1 MEKPKQ
7 GWLAYVK
14 SMALINGQ
22 VVMPDVKLY
31 KKRKPRAKE
40 TTPRNMAEK
49 VLERQI
55 ILALSTVGIEIAKSG
70 ETSTYNSQ
78 YCLEGTTD
86 LICFIPGKGVVFM
99 EVKQEKYRHAK
110 DGGLRPSQVKFRDL
124 CLRCGLRHVV
134 VYNLH
139 EAMEAVR

>member
-1 MEKPKQ
+1 MSHPGVEKRTIKNCVNGMMVMAGLKQ
-7 GWLAYVK
+7 AK
-14 SMALINGQ
+14 
-22 VVMPDVKLY
+22 KL
-31 KKRKPRAKE
+31 RKVRAKE
-40 TTPRNMAEK
+40 IMPRNMAEK

-55 ILALSTVGIEIAKSG
+55 ILALSTVGIAIAKSG

-86 LICFIPGKGVVFM
+86 LICFIPDKGVIFM

-124 CLRCGLRHVV
+124 CLRCNLRYTV
-134 VYNLH
+134 VYNVN
-139 EAMEAVR
+139 EALEAIG

>member
-1 MEKPKQ
+1 MAGLKQ
-7 GWLAYVK
+7 AK
-14 SMALINGQ
+14 
-22 VVMPDVKLY
+22 KL
-31 KKRKPRAKE
+31 RKVRAKE
-40 TTPRNMAEK
+40 IMPRNMAEK

-55 ILALSTVGIEIAKSG
+55 ILALSTVGIAIAKSG

-86 LICFIPGKGVVFM
+86 LICFIPDKGVIFM

-124 CLRCGLRHVV
+124 CLRCNLRYTV
-134 VYNLH
+134 VYNVN
-139 EAMEAVR
+139 EALEAIG

>member
-1 MEKPKQ
+1 
-7 GWLAYVK
+7 
-14 SMALINGQ
+14 MAGKW
-22 VVMPDVKLY
+22 PA
-31 KKRKPRAKE
+31 KKARKARARE
-40 TTPRNMAEK
+40 TIPRNMAEK

-55 ILALSTVGIEIAKSG
+55 ILALLTVGIEIAKSG

-86 LICFIPGKGVVFM
+86 LICFIPDKGVIFM

-124 CLRCGLRHVV
+124 CLRCKLKHTV
-134 VYNLH
+134 VYDMND
-139 EAMEAVR
+139 AWAAIR